1 MTAAGLGLILL
12 SQACL
17 VAGQIA
23 LKAGMRRFNDLP
35 RPSGRIA
42 AFLGLGIA
50 FLTAW
55 FFLWLDLLRR
65 FDLSLLYPF
74 QGLTPVFMVVAATV
88 FLRERP
94 TWQAGVGVVLI
105 TGGTALVGLSG

>member
-1 MTAAGLGLILL
+1 MTAAGLVLVLI

-17 VAGQIA
+17 VAGQLA
-23 LKAGMRRFNDLP
+23 LKAGMRRYNNLP
-35 RPSGRIA
+35 RPAGRIA
-42 AFLGLGIA
+42 AFLALGIGL
-50 FLTAW
+50 LTAW
-55 FFLWLDLLRR
+55 FFLWLELLRR

-74 QGLTPVFMVVAATV
+74 QGLTPALTVVAAMV

-105 TGGTALVGLSG
+105 SSGTALVGLSG

>member
-12 SQACL
+12 SQGCL
-17 VAGQIA
+17 VAGQLA
-23 LKAGMRRFNDLP
+23 LKSGMNRSNDRP

-42 AFLGLGIA
+42 ALLGLGIA
-50 FLTAW
+50 LLTAW
-55 FFLWLDLLRR
+55 FLLWMGLLQR

-74 QGLTPVFMVVAATV
+74 QGLTPVLTVLASIVV
-88 FLRERP
+88 LHERP

-105 TGGTALVGLSG
+105 TGGTALVGLS

>member
-17 VAGQIA
+17 VAGQLV
-23 LKAGMRRFNDLP
+23 LKAGMRRTHDVP

-42 AFLGLGIA
+42 AYLALGISL
-50 FLTAW
+50 LTAW
-55 FFLWLDLLRR
+55 FFLWLELLRR

-74 QGLTPVFMVVAATV
+74 QGLTPALTVVAAMV

-105 TGGTALVGLSG
+105 TGGTALVGLSA